1 MLGLRL
7 ETSRI
12 EVRDVGIKV
21 EGILSGQLQS
31 PTQIYHQLCRQVH
44 GPNKARAT
52 TCLYPQMTSV
62 ETKWIQVTMIS
73 VQGKQKPITW
83 HGLTAESE
91 QLKRLSELGLEASK
105 IGVGNIQD

>member
-7 ETSRI
+7 EILGLWLKTSRI
-12 EVRDVGIKV
+12 EVRDVEIKV
-21 EGILSGQLQS
+21 EGISSGQLQS

-52 TCLYPQMTSV
+52 TCLYPQMTGV
-62 ETKWIQVTMIS
+62 ETKWIQVMMIN
-73 VQGKQKPITW
+73 VQRKQKPITW

-91 QLKRLSELGLEASK
+91 QLRTVR
-105 IGVGNIQD
+105 IGVGGIQN